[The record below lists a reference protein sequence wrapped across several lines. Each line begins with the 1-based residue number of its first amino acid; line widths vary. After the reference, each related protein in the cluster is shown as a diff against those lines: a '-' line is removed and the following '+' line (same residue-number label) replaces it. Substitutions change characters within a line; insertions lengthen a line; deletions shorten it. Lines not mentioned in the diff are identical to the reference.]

1 MTIIELAAKYEEATN
16 TFMAAVSEL
25 PQDLLD
31 VAPQGE
37 WTARK
42 VIHHQAHADA
52 YCLTRIIQVVSE
64 PGTPIRSFSEAAL
77 VESRILDYAHQPIE
91 PSIAL
96 LKALRAE
103 TLRIIKSASD
113 ADLTLSCQHSAMG
126 EITMEAMI
134 NRYTDHPLE
143 HAGQIR
149 EIITKGR

>member
-1 MTIIELAAKYEEATN
+1 MTINEMATKYEDATN
-16 TFMAAVSEL
+16 TFLAVVSEL
-25 PQDLLD
+25 PTDLLD
-31 VAPQGE
+31 VAPEGE
-37 WTARK
+37 WTARQ
-42 VIHHQAHADA
+42 VIHLQAHADA

-64 PGTPIRSFSEAAL
+64 PGTTIRSFSEAAL
-77 VESRILDYAHQPIE
+77 VESNILDYAHQPIE

-113 ADLTLSCQHSAMG
+113 AHLALSCQHSSMG

-134 NRYTDHPLE
+134 TRYTDHPLE

-149 EIITKGR
+149 EIIAKGR